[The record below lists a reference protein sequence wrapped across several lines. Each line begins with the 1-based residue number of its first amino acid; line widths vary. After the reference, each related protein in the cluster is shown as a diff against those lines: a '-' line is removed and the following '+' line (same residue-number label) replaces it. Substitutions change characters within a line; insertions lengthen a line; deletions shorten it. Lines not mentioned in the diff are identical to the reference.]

1 MTIGT
6 STLPM
11 NVSSKK
17 RKWEWETS
25 VLCQGHNC
33 GHEVQA
39 LCFIHQLGEKGGL
52 KGCIGHQKGCVQW
65 HGTGLAM

>member
-1 MTIGT
+1 MMIGT

-17 RKWEWETS
+17 RKWEQETS

-33 GHEVQA
+33 GYEVQVS
-39 LCFIHQLGEKGGL
+39 CFICQLGEKGGL
-52 KGCIGHQKGCVQW
+52 KGHIGHWK
-65 HGTGLAM
+65 